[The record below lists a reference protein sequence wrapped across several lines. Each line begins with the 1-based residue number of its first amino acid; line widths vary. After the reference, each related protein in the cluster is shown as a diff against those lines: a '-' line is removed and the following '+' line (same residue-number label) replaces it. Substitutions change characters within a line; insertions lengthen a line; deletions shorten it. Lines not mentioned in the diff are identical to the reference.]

1 MVTLAPADAE
11 PSPDAGTGDESS
23 VRLLN
28 RELSWLQFNERV
40 LELVCEAGIP
50 LLERVKFCAIFSSNL
65 DEFFQVR
72 VAALKDQVA
81 GGIGAPS
88 PDGRTPAQQLAAI
101 GHVVGRLVQRQ
112 EEVLL
117 ASLLPELRRNGI
129 EIVDWSDVELAERRE
144 LIDIFEKRI
153 FPVLT
158 PLAVDPA
165 HPFPYI
171 SNLALSLAAMVSD
184 PDTGERRFA
193 RVKVPNVFPRLIPL
207 KGERRVVPV
216 EQVIAAQ
223 LHTLYSGMVV
233 EEFATFRVTRNA
245 DLTVEDEDADDLLAA
260 VELELRRRRFGRAV
274 RVEVQAGMSS
284 EMVELL
290 VRELDLEPRDV
301 SFHGSM
307 LDLTCLM
314 QLTNLSRPE
323 LKDDP
328 WPPVTA
334 GRIAAA
340 EEADR
345 SIFSVIRERP
355 LMVHHPYEGF
365 SSSVESFIAQAADDP
380 KVQSIKMTLYR
391 AGGDS
396 PIARSL
402 IRAAERGVQVAV
414 LVELKARFD
423 EATNVTWA
431 KALER
436 AGVHVV
442 YGLVGLKTHA
452 KCVLIVRNDD
462 DGLRRYCH
470 IGTGNYNSKT
480 ARVYE
485 DVGFVTADPDVGA
498 DVTQL
503 FNHLTGYSRTHD
515 YKNLLVAPREMRHQ
529 LADLIEHESSFGP
542 DGHIVV
548 KLNSLVDTTLIEA
561 LYAASRAGTRVDLI
575 IRGICCLV
583 PGVPGVSEN
592 IHVRSLLGR
601 YLEHSRIVWFKHG
614 EQGHVA
620 TPEDPEQRPAD
631 QPLYLIGSAD
641 WMPRNLDRRV
651 EVMVPVTHPKH
662 QAWLDQV
669 FRFDLSADVVRWE
682 LGADGE
688 WSRLGPQ
695 RFELGDAQ
703 ALMYRWLVARQRR

>member
-1 MVTLAPADAE
+1 M
-11 PSPDAGTGDESS
+11 SS
-23 VRLLN
+23 QLLN
-28 RELSWLQFNERV
+28 RELSWLQFNHRV
-40 LELVCEAGIP
+40 LALAGESGIP
-50 LLERVKFCAIFSSNL
+50 LLERVKFCAICSSNL

-81 GGIGAPS
+81 AGVTGAA
-88 PDGRTPAQQLAAI
+88 PDGLTPSQQLSAT
-101 GHVVGRLVQRQ
+101 GDVVSSF
-112 EEVLL
+112 VLL
-117 ASLLPELRRNGI
+117 QEQVVLGSLLPELRRQGI
-129 EIVDWSDVELAERRE
+129 EVVDWAELLVSERNE
-144 LIDIFEKRI
+144 LIAVFEQRI

-193 RVKVPNVFPRLIPL
+193 RVKVPNVFPRLMAL
-207 KGERRVVPV
+207 SGGRRFVPV

-223 LHTLYSGMVV
+223 MHTLYSGMVV
-233 EEFATFRVTRNA
+233 EQCAAFRVTRNA
-245 DLTVEDEDADDLLAA
+245 DLTVEDEEADDLLAA

-274 RVEVQAGMSS
+274 RLEVQAGISS

-290 VRELDLEPRDV
+290 QRELELDQSDV
-301 SFHGSM
+301 SFHGSL

-314 QLTNLSRPE
+314 QIASLNREE
-323 LKDDP
+323 LKDTP

-334 GRIAAA
+334 GRVAAA
-340 EEADR
+340 EESGR

-355 LMVHHPYEGF
+355 LVVHHPYESF
-365 SSSVESFIAQAADDP
+365 ASSVESFIDEAADDP
-380 KVQSIKMTLYR
+380 RVQSIKMTLYR

-423 EATNVTWA
+423 EATNVSWA

-452 KCVLIVRNDD
+452 KCVLVVRNDE

-480 ARVYE
+480 ARLYE
-485 DVGFVTADPDVGA
+485 DVGFISCEPDVGS

-503 FNHLTGYSRTHD
+503 FNHLTGYSRSHEYRT
-515 YKNLLVAPREMRHQ
+515 LLVAPRDMRQQ
-529 LADLIEHESSFGP
+529 LCDLIEHETSFGT
-542 DGHIVV
+542 DGRIVI
-548 KLNSLVDTTLIEA
+548 KLNSLADPELIEA
-561 LYAASRAGTRVDLI
+561 LYSASQAGVSIELI

-583 PGVPGVSEN
+583 PGVTGLSDN
-592 IHVRSLLGR
+592 IKVRSILGR
-601 YLEHSRIVWFKHG
+601 YLEHSRIVWFAHG
-614 EQGHVA
+614 QQTVDAHDRVDEAA
-620 TPEDPEQRPAD
+620 TVDEA
-631 QPLYLIGSAD
+631 LYLIGSAD

-651 EVMVPVTHPKH
+651 ETMVPVTHAKH
-662 QAWLDQV
+662 KAWLDQV
-669 FRFDLSADVVRWE
+669 FAFALASDVVRWE
-682 LGADGE
+682 LGPQGE
-688 WSRLGPQ
+688 WTRMGPADFSSGDYQ
-695 RFELGDAQ
+695 ERFYHWVA
-703 ALMYRWLVARQRR
+703 ARQKR